1 MIEVKLVGYRSDIYS
16 KALQMRKNEIKNI
29 KNSYEAKLEELRRS
43 DSEFLKLENSL
54 AATGSAVAIAA
65 ISGNEERLC
74 EMQKLCEKL
83 GKEKQEILD
92 KAGIVKPSHLCNLC
106 DDTLYKDGSL
116 CSCIKKIA
124 KNLIFEELSSS
135 LPLGDCSF
143 NTFSLDYYPNKALSD
158 GTVPRKRAENI
169 LAKCK
174 DFVCDFP
181 NCRSLLFMGGAGLG
195 KTHLSLSIVS
205 EITQKGYGVVY
216 GSAQSLFSAAE
227 KEHFLFN
234 SDGEQEQALF
244 DCDLLV
250 IDDLGTE
257 FLSSY
262 TTSLFYNIIN
272 TRLLN
277 KKPTIIS
284 TNLDFEQL
292 ESRYTGRITSR
303 FIGEYEMKKFV
314 GLDIRQQKTCK

>member
-1 MIEVKLVGYRSDIYS
+1 MGYRSDIYS
-16 KALQMRKNEIKNI
+16 KALQMRKNEIKAI
-29 KNSYEAKLEELRRS
+29 KNSYEAKLEELRRTDS
-43 DSEFLKLENSL
+43 DFSELENSL
-54 AATGSAVAIAA
+54 AAAGSAIAVAA
-65 ISGNEERLC
+65 IGGDEEKLC
-74 EMQKLCEKL
+74 KMQKLCEKL
-83 GKEKQEILD
+83 SKEKNEILD
-92 KAGIVKPSHLCNLC
+92 KAGIVKPSHLCDLC
-106 DDTLYKDGSL
+106 EDSFYKGGGL
-116 CSCIKKIA
+116 CSCVKKIA
-124 KNLIFEELSSS
+124 KNLIFDELSSS
-135 LPLGDCSF
+135 LPLGDCTF
-143 NTFSLDYYPNKALSD
+143 NTFSLDYYPNKSLSD

-169 LAKCK
+169 LTKCK
-174 DFVCDFP
+174 EFVNNFP
-181 NCRSLLFMGGAGLG
+181 DCRSLLFMGGAGLG
-195 KTHLSLSIVS
+195 KTHLSLAIVS
-205 EITQKGYGVVY
+205 EILEKGFGAVY

-234 SDGEQEQALF
+234 SDGEQEQALL

-292 ESRYTGRITSR
+292 EGRYTGRITSR
-303 FIGEYEMKKFV
+303 FIGEYDMKKFV
-314 GLDIRQQKTCK
+314 GLDIRQQKACK

>member
-1 MIEVKLVGYRSDIYS
+1 MGYRSDIYS
-16 KALQMRKNEIKNI
+16 KALQMRTNEIKAI
-29 KNSYEAKLEELRRS
+29 KNLYEAKLEQLRS
-43 DSEFLKLENSL
+43 TDSEFSKLETSL
-54 AATGSAVAIAA
+54 AAAGSAVAIAA
-65 ISGNEERLC
+65 ITGDEYKLL

-83 GKEKQEILD
+83 SNEKKEILD

-106 DDTLYKDGSL
+106 EDSFYNDGKL

-124 KNLIFEELSSS
+124 KNLVFEELSSS
-135 LPLGDCSF
+135 LPIGDCTF
-143 NTFSLDYYPNKALSD
+143 DTFSLNFYSEKPLSD
-158 GTVPRKRAENI
+158 NTVPRKRAENI
-169 LAKCK
+169 LAKCN
-174 DFVCDFP
+174 DFVENFP

-195 KTHLSLSIVS
+195 KTHLSLAIVS
-205 EITQKGYGVVY
+205 EIAKKGYGVVY

-227 KEHFLFN
+227 KEHFLFS
-234 SDGEQEQALF
+234 SDGEQEKALF

-262 TTSLFYNIIN
+262 TTSLFYNIVN
-272 TRLLN
+272 SRLLN

-303 FIGEYEMKKFV
+303 FIGEYDMKKFV
-314 GLDIRQQKTCK
+314 GIDIRQQKACK